1 MDIMTIKFKQKD
13 SVHLCRGMENSR
25 LEEMVQRC
33 LNFALIRF
41 EDEGFDTSAAYLEAN
56 KVIFGYAN
64 DFINGSTIAQW
75 LASGGDERRA
85 FEAIKDYIIE
95 AKKVKIIQKEIKTI
109 SARVFRSS

>member
-1 MDIMTIKFKQKD
+1 MDIMTIKFQRKD
-13 SVHLCRGMENSR
+13 SVHLCRGMEISR

-41 EDEGFDTSAAYLEAN
+41 GDEGFDTSAAYLEAN

-85 FEAIKDYIIE
+85 FDAIKDYIIE
-95 AKKVKIIQKEIKTI
+95 AKKVKIKQNEVKTVT
-109 SARVFRSS
+109 ARVFKSN